1 MKKNWGD
8 NRVKKFCSEMWRN
21 TVQGGSPIDTVEC
34 IWVNIWCMLDWI
46 WSQNSRNTFFPH
58 RHRA

>member
-1 MKKNWGD
+1 MKKNWGG
-8 NRVKKFCSEMWRN
+8 NRMKKFCSEMWRN
-21 TVQGGSPIDTVEC
+21 TVQGGGPIDTDEY

-46 WSQNSRNTFFPH
+46 WSENCRNTFFPR